1 MVNLEFLFLSSIT
14 ETMEPP
20 IKKIE
25 ETIMGFN
32 YHEVQQWVLK
42 VGTELL
48 MSLLI
53 LVIGFWLS
61 NLASKTIKNILKK
74 SNTDESL
81 ITFLGSLT
89 STALKLLVVV
99 TSITQFGIQMTSFVA
114 LLGAAGL
121 AIGMAFSGTLSNFAG
136 GVMILVFKPFKVG
149 DFIQAQTVSGKVKE
163 IQIFNTHLYTADNK
177 VVILPN
183 GPIANGN
190 IINFTKADVRRIDL
204 TFHLT
209 MGDSFEKAKEMLL
222 EIASQ
227 DERIVKE
234 PVPFVGLGVIATKSI
249 EMHFKV
255 WVKTDDYNTVMY
267 DLNEKIYIQFSQAGL
282 RFLVD

>member
-1 MVNLEFLFLSSIT
+1 MSTFKL
-14 ETMEPP
+14 TMEPP

-81 ITFLGSLT
+81 VTFLGSLT

-149 DFIQAQTVSGKVKE
+149 DFVQAQNVSGKVKE

-209 MGDSFEKAKEMLL
+209 IGDSFDKAKEMLL
-222 EIASQ
+222 DIVSTEP
-227 DERIVKE
+227 RLVKE
-234 PVPFVGLGVIATKSI
+234 PQPFVGIGSITTKSI
-249 EMHFKV
+249 EVHLKV
-255 WVKTDDYNTVMY
+255 WVNTDDYNTVMY
-267 DLNEKIYIQFSQAGL
+267 DLNESIYKVLTAAEFH
-282 RFLVD
+282 FLVD